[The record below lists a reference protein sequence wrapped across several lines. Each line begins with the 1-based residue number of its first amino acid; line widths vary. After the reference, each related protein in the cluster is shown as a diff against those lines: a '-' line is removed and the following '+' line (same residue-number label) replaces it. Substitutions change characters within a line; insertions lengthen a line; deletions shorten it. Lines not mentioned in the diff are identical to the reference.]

1 MPIDRRITRARAAT
15 MVAFFTNGAMA
26 SSLMARYAEVKQA
39 LDLNDLVFGFVVVS
53 LTFGGALAAGL
64 PAIVVRRLGTQA
76 TSRFGTLALGV
87 LLMTTAIAVPLGQIW
102 LVILALIATGMV
114 DACVDVA
121 QNSQALR
128 VQERMGRSIITLMHA
143 GWSLGAAVGA
153 LVATGLASLEVPLV
167 AHIIGWSALCC
178 LAVLLAT
185 RAYLPDRLDPVP
197 VDTADAAGDGPPRP
211 AASRTRVAVLVA
223 PLALIALSGITV
235 EDIANNWSAVFLHT
249 ERGVALGQA
258 GIGLTVIIGAQFVG
272 RFFGDRLIDA
282 LGTRLA
288 LQIGLAAVVIGL
300 CIGAWMPSTVVTLV
314 GFGLAG
320 FGSAVTVPVA
330 FTEADALPGLR
341 AQTGVTLVSWAMR
354 TATLAL
360 SPAIGAISTGTS
372 LPIAFTV
379 IAAIALAGLIATRSL
394 HRARPVATPS
404 TTMDS

>member
-1 MPIDRRITRARAAT
+1 MPIDRRTTRARAAT

-39 LDLNDLVFGFVVVS
+39 LDLNDLVYGFVVVS
-53 LTFGGALAAGL
+53 LILGGALAAGL
-64 PAIVVRRLGTQA
+64 PAIVVRQLGTRA

-87 LLMTTAIAVPLGQIW
+87 LLVVTTLAVPFGQVW

-128 VQERMGRSIITLMHA
+128 VQERMGRSIITFMHA
-143 GWSLGAAVGA
+143 GWSLGAAVGG
-153 LVATGLASLEVPLV
+153 LVATGLASLGVPLA
-167 AHIIGWSALCC
+167 AHIIGWSILCC
-178 LAVLLAT
+178 IAVVMAT
-185 RAYLPDRLDPVP
+185 RAYLPDRLDLDP
-197 VDTADAAGDGPPRP
+197 VDLPDAPARPPREP
-211 AASRTRVAVLVA
+211 VAGRARVALLVA
-223 PLALIALSGITV
+223 PLTIIALSGITV
-235 EDIANNWSAVFLHT
+235 EDIANNWSAVFLNS
-249 ERGVALGQA
+249 ERGVALEQA
-258 GIGLTVIIGAQFVG
+258 GIGLTAIIGAQFVG

-288 LQIGLAAVVIGL
+288 VQVGLTAVVLGL
-300 CIGAWMPSTVVTLV
+300 CVGTWVPSTAVTLV
-314 GFGLAG
+314 GFALAG

-360 SPAIGAISTGTS
+360 SPAIGAISAAS
-372 LPIAFTV
+372 ILPLAFTV
-379 IAAIALAGLIATRSL
+379 MAAIALAGLIATRSL
-394 HRARPVATPS
+394 NERRAPASSSR
-404 TTMDS
+404 